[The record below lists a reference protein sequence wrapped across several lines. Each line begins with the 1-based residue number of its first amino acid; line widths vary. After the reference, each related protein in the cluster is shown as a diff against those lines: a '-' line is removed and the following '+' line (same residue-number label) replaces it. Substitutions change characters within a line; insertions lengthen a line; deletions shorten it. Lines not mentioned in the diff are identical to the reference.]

1 MLVQVAA
8 ESLWKP
14 PLEVAA
20 MVVVR
25 EYGEERDKVAVE
37 ELERRCEFEQ
47 QGKPSLVT
55 NHMGD
60 PSSRLRNF
68 SSHLMLVISPTI
80 SYLIMHIYYDQSL
93 SYFCVYCARLCVLI
107 FMFRNL
113 YVLFGH
119 LDDKMIKIN

>member
-8 ESLWKP
+8 ESSWKP
-14 PLEVAA
+14 PQEVVA
-20 MVVVR
+20 MVGVR
-25 EYGEERDKVAVE
+25 EYSEERDKVAVE

-55 NHMGD
+55 DHMGD

-80 SYLIMHIYYDQSL
+80 SYLIMHSCIYIMINLYHI
-93 SYFCVYCARLCVLI
+93 FVYTRPPMRANFN

-113 YVLFGH
+113 YVLIMWPF
-119 LDDKMIKIN
+119 N